1 MDPTVLAEAG
11 GWAVVVAIIIGFALA
26 TARGLWVPRF
36 VYDREVRRA
45 DLNAEILTKNTAA
58 ITELVTAVRDLRRA

>member
-1 MDPTVLAEAG
+1 MDPTILAEAG
-11 GWAVVVAIIIGFALA
+11 GWAVVVAIIAALGFA
-26 TARGLWVPRF
+26 TWRGLWVPRF